1 MILTRTG
8 LETEVLMKG
17 RIAIALMLALPLILG
32 GMLLGSGELE
42 GAAKQVLT
50 VKQVKKGP
58 ASLDDAVWQATEAIQ
73 IPFEGK
79 EKFEGKK
86 ATVTTKAVYTQD
98 SIYFL
103 FKWDD
108 PTLSVTKGAWK
119 YDGQKWAHIKSNED
133 RISLLFEIERINK
146 FATKG
151 CTVVC
156 HVPQGAPNAKDGKF
170 GTSSAAEKGDLWHW
184 KAARSDPAGFAD
196 DTWVTVI
203 SEKEGG
209 RKSDAGSGG
218 DKKNMT
224 EDKSKPM
231 YMLAPGK
238 KLGKHGV
245 LLAAD
250 AVEIADYSV
259 FKAGDVVTYRMPK
272 QAEGSRGDIK
282 AVSSYADGGWIVM
295 LLRKLDTGNEDD
307 VALNP
312 RKQYS
317 FAMALFDDSGDEDSY
332 DSEVLTLQFKK

>member
-1 MILTRTG
+1 MR
-8 LETEVLMKG
+8 G
-17 RIAIALMLALPLILG
+17 RIAIALMLALTLILG

-50 VKQVKKGP
+50 VKRVKKGP
-58 ASLDDAVWQATEAIQ
+58 ASLDDAVWQTVKAIHV
-73 IPFEGK
+73 PFEGK

-86 ATVTTKAVYTQD
+86 ATVTTKAVYTKD
-98 SIYFL
+98 SVYFL

-119 YDGQKWAHIKSNED
+119 YDGQNWTSIKSNED
-133 RISLLFEIERINK
+133 RISLLFEINRINK
-146 FATKG
+146 YATKG

-156 HVPQGAPNAKDGKF
+156 HVPKGAPNAKDGKF

-203 SEKEGG
+203 SEKKGG
-209 RKSDAGSGG
+209 RKSDAGLGG
-218 DKKNMT
+218 DKKNRT

-259 FKAGDVVTYRMPK
+259 FQAGDVVTYRMPK
-272 QAEGSRGDIK
+272 KAEGSRGDIK
-282 AVSSYADGGWIVM
+282 ADSRYGYGGWTVM
-295 LLRKLDTGNEDD
+295 LHRKLDTGNEDD
-307 VALNP
+307 VAFNP
-312 RKQYS
+312 RKKYS
-317 FAMALFDDSGDEDSY
+317 FTMALFDDSGDEDSY

>member
-1 MILTRTG
+1 MR
-8 LETEVLMKG
+8 G
-17 RIAIALMLALPLILG
+17 RIAIALMLALTLILG

-42 GAAKQVLT
+42 GAAKQDLA
-50 VKQVKKGP
+50 VKRVKKGP
-58 ASLDDAVWQATEAIQ
+58 ASSDDAVWQTVKAIQ
-73 IPFEGK
+73 VPFEGK

-86 ATVTTKAVYTQD
+86 ATVTTKAVYTKD

-119 YDGQKWAHIKSNED
+119 YDGQKWTSIKSNED
-133 RISLLFEIERINK
+133 RISLLFEINRINK
-146 FATKG
+146 YATKG

-156 HVPQGAPNAKDGKF
+156 HVPKGAPNAKDGKF

-203 SEKEGG
+203 SEKKGG

-218 DKKNMT
+218 DKKNRT

-231 YMLAPGK
+231 YKLAPGK

-250 AVEIADYSV
+250 AVEITDYSV
-259 FKAGDVVTYRMPK
+259 FQAGDMVTYRMPK
-272 QAEGSRGDIK
+272 KAEGSRGDIK
-282 AVSSYADGGWIVM
+282 ADSRYGYDGWTVM
-295 LLRKLDTGNEDD
+295 LHRKLDTGNEDD
-307 VALNP
+307 VAFNP
-312 RKQYS
+312 RKKYS
-317 FAMALFDDSGDEDSY
+317 FTMPLFDDSGDEDSY

>member
-1 MILTRTG
+1 MR
-8 LETEVLMKG
+8 G
-17 RIAIALMLALPLILG
+17 RIAIALMLALTLILG

-50 VKQVKKGP
+50 VKRVKKGP
-58 ASLDDAVWQATEAIQ
+58 ASLDDAVWQTVKAIQ
-73 IPFEGK
+73 VPFEGK

-86 ATVTTKAVYTQD
+86 ATVATKAVYTKD
-98 SIYFL
+98 SVYFL

-133 RISLLFEIERINK
+133 RISLLFEINRINK
-146 FATKG
+146 YATKG

-156 HVPQGAPNAKDGKF
+156 HVPEGAPNAKDGKF

-203 SEKEGG
+203 SEKKGG

-218 DKKNMT
+218 DKKNIT
-224 EDKSKPM
+224 ADKSKPM
-231 YMLAPGK
+231 FMLAPGK

-250 AVEIADYSV
+250 AAEIADYSV
-259 FKAGDVVTYRMPK
+259 FQAGEVLTYRMPK

-282 AVSSYADGGWIVM
+282 ADSRYGYGGWTVM
-295 LLRKLDTGNEDD
+295 LHRKLDTGNEDD
-307 VALNP
+307 VAFNP
-312 RKQYS
+312 RKKYS
-317 FAMALFDDSGDEDSY
+317 FTMALFDDSGDEDSY